1 MNNNLITGVLA
12 GVSGV
17 LSYIFGPWDAMI
29 MVLIAVVALDY
40 ITGVAYAAISRT
52 LSSAIGFKGLLKKV
66 FIFVLVALS
75 TMLDKLVP
83 ATNGAVRSAVCMFY
97 IANEG
102 LSILENA
109 GRIGLPMP
117 EALKGA
123 HASNALHPVCFTE
136 HIITS
141 IKEYI
146 KNGGKST
153 D

>member
-17 LSYIFGPWDAMI
+17 LSYIFGPWDAI
-29 MVLIAVVALDY
+29 ITALIIVVALDY

-102 LSILENA
+102 LSIL
-109 GRIGLPMP
+109 
-117 EALKGA
+117 
-123 HASNALHPVCFTE
+123 
-136 HIITS
+136 
-141 IKEYI
+141 
-146 KNGGKST
+146 KNDTAEGK
-153 D
+153 